1 MRCNPRVTLLMFSF
15 FSFAAL
21 ANQDKFE
28 EKSDIEFS
36 IKPLV
41 CIVKKPGDACSMT
54 ATVSWQ
60 SPKAI
65 NSCLYQGI
73 TKVACWLNQKK
84 IKAVIEIN
92 IEENMEYTLKD
103 DNHHIIA
110 KQLITINSSLSK
122 KYRRRLR
129 AGWSLF

>member
-1 MRCNPRVTLLMFSF
+1 MRCNTWGVLLLLSF
-15 FSFAAL
+15 FSCTAL
-21 ANQDKFE
+21 AIKYKPEQENV
-28 EKSDIEFS
+28 IEFS

-60 SPKAI
+60 SPKNI
-65 NSCLYQGI
+65 NTCLYQGLA
-73 TKVACWLNQKK
+73 KVACWLNKKK
-84 IKAVIEIN
+84 IKSVIEIN

-103 DNHHIIA
+103 DNHQIIA
-110 KQLITINSSLSK
+110 TQLISINSSLAK

-129 AGWSLF
+129 SGWSLF

>member
-1 MRCNPRVTLLMFSF
+1 MRCNTWAILLLFSF
-15 FSFAAL
+15 FSVSAL
-21 ANQDKFE
+21 ATHEESE
-28 EKSDIEFS
+28 EKSIIEFS

-60 SPKAI
+60 APKAI

-73 TKVACWLNQKK
+73 TKVACWLKQKT

-92 IEENMEYTLKD
+92 IEENMVYTLKD

-110 KQLITINSSLSK
+110 KQLITINSSLAK

-129 AGWSLF
+129 SGWSLF

>member
-1 MRCNPRVTLLMFSF
+1 MLLICYFTAFSTL
-15 FSFAAL
+15 AT
-21 ANQDKFE
+21 N
-28 EKSDIEFS
+28 EKNENKKDIQFS

-41 CIVKKPGDACSMT
+41 CIVKKPGDTCSMT

-60 SPKAI
+60 SPKLI
-65 NSCLYQGI
+65 NTCLYQG
-73 TKVACWLNQKK
+73 TSKVACWLKQKT
-84 IKAVIEIN
+84 IKAVIKIN

-110 KQLITINSSLSK
+110 KQLITINSSLAK

>member
-1 MRCNPRVTLLMFSF
+1 MRGNSWAILLIL
-15 FSFAAL
+15 SFATLPAL
-21 ANQDKFE
+21 AADENAE
-28 EKSDIEFS
+28 NTGGVEFS

-60 SPKAI
+60 APKAI

-73 TKVACWLNQKK
+73 TKVDCWLKQKT

-92 IEENMEYTLKD
+92 IEENMVYTLKD

-110 KQLITINSSLSK
+110 KQLITINSSLAK

-129 AGWSLF
+129 SGWSLF

>member
-1 MRCNPRVTLLMFSF
+1 MRCNIWVSLLFFSF
-15 FSFAAL
+15 FSFTVL
-21 ANQDKFE
+21 ANNDKPE
-28 EKSDIEFS
+28 QESGIEFS

-41 CIVKKPGDACSMT
+41 CIVKNPGDACSMT

-60 SPKAI
+60 TPKVI

-73 TKVACWLNQKK
+73 TKVACWLNQNKAT
-84 IKAVIEIN
+84 AVIEIS

-110 KQLITINSSLSK
+110 KQLITINSSLAK

>member
-1 MRCNPRVTLLMFSF
+1 MRCNTWPILLIVSF
-15 FSFAAL
+15 FSFSAL
-21 ANQDKFE
+21 AEHDKAE
-28 EKSDIEFS
+28 EKNVITFS

-41 CIVKKPGDACSMT
+41 CIVKRPGDACSMT

-60 SPKAI
+60 SPKII

-73 TKVACWLNQKK
+73 TKVACWLKQKK
-84 IKAVIEIN
+84 VTAVIKIN

-110 KQLITINSSLSK
+110 TQLITINSSLAK

>member
-1 MRCNPRVTLLMFSF
+1 
-15 FSFAAL
+15 
-21 ANQDKFE
+21 
-28 EKSDIEFS
+28 
-36 IKPLV
+36 
-41 CIVKKPGDACSMT
+41 MT
-54 ATVSWQ
+54 ATVSWH
-60 SPKAI
+60 SPKII

-73 TKVACWLNQKK
+73 TKVACWLKQNKVT
-84 IKAVIEIN
+84 AVIEIN

-110 KQLITINSSLSK
+110 KQLITINSSLAK

>member
-1 MRCNPRVTLLMFSF
+1 MRYNTWTILLLFSF
-15 FSFAAL
+15 FSFTAL
-21 ANQDKFE
+21 ANNDKPE
-28 EKSDIEFS
+28 DKSVIEFS
-36 IKPLV
+36 IKPLI

-60 SPKAI
+60 SPKII

-73 TKVACWLNQKK
+73 TKVACWLKQNKVT
-84 IKAVIEIN
+84 AVIEIN

-110 KQLITINSSLSK
+110 KQLITINSSLAK

>member
-1 MRCNPRVTLLMFSF
+1 MRYNTWISLFLFSF
-15 FSFAAL
+15 FSFTAL
-21 ANQDKFE
+21 ANNKPEQG
-28 EKSDIEFS
+28 SGIEFS

-60 SPKAI
+60 APKVI

-73 TKVACWLNQKK
+73 TKVACWLNQNKA
-84 IKAVIEIN
+84 IAVIEIS

-110 KQLITINSSLSK
+110 KQLVTINSSLAK

>member
-1 MRCNPRVTLLMFSF
+1 MRCNTWVILYCLCFVSLT
-15 FSFAAL
+15 AV
-21 ANQDKFE
+21 ANNGEAENRD
-28 EKSDIEFS
+28 DIKFS

-41 CIVKKPGDACSMT
+41 CIVKKPGDVCSMT

-60 SPKAI
+60 SPKNI

-73 TKVACWLNQKK
+73 NKVTCWHNKKK
-84 IKAVIEIN
+84 IKSVIEIN
-92 IEENMEYTLKD
+92 IEENMEYTLRG
-103 DNHHIIA
+103 DNHQIIA
-110 KQLITINSSLSK
+110 KQLISINSSLAK

>member
-1 MRCNPRVTLLMFSF
+1 MRCNLRATLLMFSF
-15 FSFAAL
+15 FSFVAL

-54 ATVSWQ
+54 ATVSWK
-60 SPKAI
+60 SPKVI
-65 NSCLYQGI
+65 NSCLYQDMKKI
-73 TKVACWLNQKK
+73 TCWLNQKK
-84 IKAVIEIN
+84 VKAVIEIN

-110 KQLITINSSLSK
+110 QQLITVNSSLAK

>member
-1 MRCNPRVTLLMFSF
+1 MRFNTWITLLLFSF
-15 FSFAAL
+15 VSITAL
-21 ANQDKFE
+21 ANN
-28 EKSDIEFS
+28 EKSEQESVIEFS

-60 SPKAI
+60 SATVI

-73 TKVACWLNQKK
+73 TKVACWLNKK
-84 IKAVIEIN
+84 KVKAVIEIN
-92 IEENMEYTLKD
+92 IEENMEYTLRD
-103 DNHHIIA
+103 DNHQIIA
-110 KQLITINSSLSK
+110 QQLITINSSLAK